1 ETGLQGEMPLA
12 AVFQDQSDGFDP
24 VFNSSSAHTGLLWA
38 LETLSWSPD
47 YLIPASL
54 ALAKLARIDTGGR
67 LLNRP
72 ANSLREVFV
81 LWHPGTASPLD
92 RRLQAVDLIRKREPD
107 VAWDLLLRLI
117 PSGHDVAHPPHSP
130 DWRDWKPDD
139 TKAVSYADLNR

>member
-1 ETGLQGEMPLA
+1 
-12 AVFQDQSDGFDP
+12 
-24 VFNSSSAHTGLLWA
+24 
-38 LETLSWSPD
+38 
-47 YLIPASL
+47 SL
-54 ALAKLARIDTGGR
+54 ALAKLARIDPGGR

-139 TKAVSYADLNR
+139 TKAVSYADLNRAVVAVSERVLSDVGENGYRWASVVSRYSNFPLQ